1 MRTTPPTWKVN
12 RSAGG
17 TRVTWGKTLMTR
29 APPSPRGTLGKGTAE
44 AWRGLVLFA
53 RISSPDLFPHLQDSL
68 GRSHRPDL
76 LPLVAIVI

>member
-1 MRTTPPTWKVN
+1 MRTWEVN

-17 TRVTWGKTLMTR
+17 TQVTFEQNPEDEAAAG
-29 APPSPRGTLGKGTAE
+29 PRGTLGKGTAE
-44 AWRGLVLFA
+44 ARRSLVLVA

-68 GRSHRPDL
+68 GRSPRPDL